1 MTVIE
6 LAKLAN
12 VTPDAVRYY
21 TRLALI
27 NPERHPENNY
37 KLYSAHDVKRVKF
50 IARAQRLGFSL
61 AEINE
66 IIKTS
71 HQGNTPC
78 PLVRETIRTRIEEH
92 KVMLKEMM
100 DLQIRM
106 QNALEK
112 WETMPDQMPDGH
124 AICRLI
130 ETIEDL

>member
-21 TRLALI
+21 TRLALL

-92 KVMLKEMM
+92 KVMLKEM
-100 DLQIRM
+100 